1 MTWYN
6 HSYKG
11 EIFSK
16 YIVVVQSLSHV
27 RLIATPWTA
36 ACQVSVLHP
45 LPELTQTHVHW
56 VGYAIQPSR
65 PLLSP
70 SLPASSLSQHQGL
83 FQWVG
88 SLHQVARVLELQ
100 PSTSVLP
107 MNSGFISFRINC
119 LDLLAIQGTLKSL
132 LHHHSSKASILQCSA
147 FFMVQLLNPH

>member
-16 YIVVVQSLSHV
+16 YIVVVQSLSRV

-36 ACQVSVLHP
+36 TCQVSVLHP

-56 VGYAIQPSR
+56 VSYAIQPSR
-65 PLLSP
+65 PLLSR
-70 SLPASSLSQHQGL
+70 SLPAFSLSQHQGL

-88 SLHQVARVLELQ
+88 SLHQVARVEGWSFNLQ
-100 PSTSVLP
+100 HQSFQWIQDLFPLGLTAL
-107 MNSGFISFRINC
+107 ISFSI
-119 LDLLAIQGTLKSL
+119 TTVLKHQFFSAQHSL
-132 LHHHSSKASILQCSA
+132 WSNS
-147 FFMVQLLNPH
+147 

>member
-16 YIVVVQSLSHV
+16 YIVVVQSLSRV
-27 RLIATPWTA
+27 RFIATPWTA
-36 ACQVSVLHP
+36 TFQVSVLHP

-56 VGYAIQPSR
+56 VSYAIQPSR

-70 SLPASSLSQHQGL
+70 SLPAFSLSQHQGL

-88 SLHQVARVLELQ
+88 SLHQVARVECWSFNLQ
-100 PSTSVLP
+100 HQSFQWIQDLFPLGLTAL
-107 MNSGFISFRINC
+107 ISFSITTV
-119 LDLLAIQGTLKSL
+119 LKHQFFSAQHTLWSN
-132 LHHHSSKASILQCSA
+132 S
-147 FFMVQLLNPH
+147 